1 MRFMSTPGAT
11 PSVED
16 LALLRA
22 YEPVVR
28 FTKGEYFF
36 PVSVHNYA
44 KHAALWTELP
54 DGDSVIEA
62 SAETFDSSML
72 AAIDEAI
79 PGQTSSLSGIM
90 TGKESGKVRIPLKD
104 RPPRLSGASR
114 LAAVGLLGRLIDAL
128 NRLSLVF
135 RGSVPGGS
143 AAKSFLLQQEHLEPD
158 RPVYYGRVVRD
169 GDWLICQY
177 WFFYSFNNWRS
188 AFGGVN
194 EHEADWEQVTIFL
207 DGTGELDEAGLPAPR
222 WVVFSAHDE
231 TGDDLRRRWD
241 DPDLTL
247 VEGRHPVVF
256 AGAGS
261 HSGAYL
267 AGDYLISIEPPTQS
281 WFLRVGRWMARVFT
295 PWSTGAQNVGIPYVD
310 YARGDGRSIGPG
322 QGDPWYPEVIDE
334 DTSWV
339 RGYRGLW
346 GHDTRDRLGGERG
359 PAGPRYERDGTVRA
373 SWAGPVGWAGLAKV
387 APSPSVAHELLAR
400 RGEQIQARLD
410 ELEVDIST
418 TSEQLRVAAAG
429 RYPGSREV
437 RALAGEEA
445 RLLSM
450 RREQVR
456 LRDEAASMSLDA
468 ATATADPHAHL
479 SHRNRPIE
487 SAKGTRA
494 RLLSWW
500 AVLSTPLILW
510 TLAQIVHPTV
520 GANAWQVL
528 VGSLVAL
535 VSIEGLARGKFLAVM
550 GRFLLIIVALVALYF
565 FWHDWRVVLGVALGA
580 AAIAILVVNLREAFR
595 R

>member
-1 MRFMSTPGAT
+1 MTGGDPAA
-11 PSVED
+11 ED

-28 FTKGEYFF
+28 FTKGEYFY
-36 PVSVHNYA
+36 PVSVHKYA
-44 KHAALWTELP
+44 ERAALWTELP

-62 SAETFDSSML
+62 APETFDSSML
-72 AAIDEAI
+72 GQIDESI
-79 PGQTSSLSGIM
+79 PGQSSSLSGIM
-90 TGKESGKVRIPLKD
+90 TGEKSGKVRIPHKD

-158 RPVYYGRVVRD
+158 RPAYYGRVVRD

-188 AFGGVN
+188 GFGGVN
-194 EHEADWEQVTIFL
+194 EHESDWEQVTIFL

-267 AGDYLISIEPPTQS
+267 AGDYLISIEPPTQA

-322 QGDPWYPEVIDE
+322 QGDPWYPEVIDD

-387 APSPSVAHELLAR
+387 APSPSVERELLAR
-400 RGEQIQARLD
+400 RGELIQTRLD

-418 TSEQLRVAAAG
+418 TSEDLRVAAAG

-445 RLLSM
+445 GLLSM

-456 LRDEAASMSLDA
+456 LRDEAAAMSLDA
-468 ATATADPHAHL
+468 ATATLDPHAHL
-479 SHRNRPIE
+479 SHRNLPIE
-487 SAKGTRA
+487 SAQGSRA

-510 TLAQIVHPTV
+510 TLGQIIHPSV
-520 GANAWQVL
+520 GISATEMSIL
-528 VGSLVAL
+528 SLVVL
-535 VSIEGLARGKFLAVM
+535 VSIEGFVRGKFLAVM
-550 GRFLLIIVALVALYF
+550 GRFLLIIVALIALYF
-565 FWHDWRVVLGVALGA
+565 FWRDWRVVLGATLGV
-580 AAIAILVVNLREAFR
+580 AAITILVVNLREAFR

>member
-1 MRFMSTPGAT
+1 MLPMSTPG
-11 PSVED
+11 SDSSLED

-28 FTKGEYFF
+28 FTKGEYFY

-54 DGDSVIEA
+54 DGESVIEA
-62 SAETFDSSML
+62 SPATFDSSML

-79 PGQTSSLSGIM
+79 PGQSSSLSGIM
-90 TGKESGKVRIPLKD
+90 TGERSGKVRIPHKD
-104 RPPRLSGASR
+104 RPSRLSGASR

-128 NRLSLVF
+128 NRVSLLF

-207 DGTGELDEAGLPAPR
+207 DGTGEIDEAGLPAPR

-247 VEGRHPVVF
+247 IDGRHPVVF

-267 AGDYLISIEPPTQS
+267 AGDYLISIEPPTQA
-281 WFLRVGRWMARVFT
+281 WFLRVGRWLARVFT
-295 PWSTGAQNVGIPYVD
+295 PWSTGAQGVGIPYVD

-334 DTSWV
+334 NTGWV

-387 APSPSVAHELLAR
+387 AASPAVERELLAR
-400 RGEQIQARLD
+400 RQEQIKARLD
-410 ELEVDIST
+410 ELEIDITT
-418 TSEQLRVAAAG
+418 TSESLKVAAAG
-429 RYPGSREV
+429 RYPGSPQV

-445 RLLSM
+445 GLLAM
-450 RREQVR
+450 RREQTR
-456 LRDEAASMSLDA
+456 LRDEAMSMELDA
-468 ATATADPHAHL
+468 STASVDPHAHL
-479 SHRNRPIE
+479 SHRNLPIE
-487 SAKGTRA
+487 SAQGSRA

-510 TLAQIVHPTV
+510 TIGQIVHPTA

-528 VGSLVAL
+528 ALSLVAL
-535 VSIEGLARGKFLAVM
+535 VSIEGFVRGKFLAVM
-550 GRFLLIIVALVALYF
+550 GRFLLIIVALIALYF
-565 FWHDWRVVLGVALGA
+565 FWHDWRVVLGTTLAV
-580 AAIAILVVNLREAFR
+580 AAITILVVNLREAFR

>member
-1 MRFMSTPGAT
+1 MHRPDSPDG
-11 PSVED
+11 D

-22 YEPVVR
+22 FEPVVR
-28 FTKGEYFF
+28 FTRGEYFY
-36 PVSVHNYA
+36 PVSVHNYVQ
-44 KHAALWTELP
+44 HAALWTELP
-54 DGDSVIEA
+54 GGESVIEA
-62 SAETFDSSML
+62 SAETFDSRVL
-72 AAIDEAI
+72 AQVEESIR
-79 PGQTSSLSGIM
+79 GQATSLSGIM
-90 TGKESGKVRIPLKD
+90 TGAESGKVRIPLKD

-143 AAKSFLLQQEHLEPD
+143 AARSFLLQQEHLEPD

-194 EHEADWEQVTIFL
+194 EHESDWEQVTIFL

-247 VEGRHPVVF
+247 VEDRHPVVF

-267 AGDYLISIEPPTQS
+267 PGDYLISIEPPTQS
-281 WFLRVGRWMARVFT
+281 TVLRFGRWLARIFT

-334 DTSWV
+334 DSGWV

-373 SWAGPVGWAGLAKV
+373 SWAAPVGWAGLAKV
-387 APSPSVAHELLAR
+387 APNPSVERALLDR
-400 RGEQIQARLD
+400 RAEQIQERLA
-410 ELEVDIST
+410 ELEDDIARTGDSL
-418 TSEQLRVAAAG
+418 QVAAVG
-429 RYPGSREV
+429 RYPGAPEV
-437 RALAGEEA
+437 RVLAGEEA
-445 RLLSM
+445 RLLQM
-450 RREQVR
+450 RREQAR
-456 LRDEAASMSLDA
+456 LRDEAASLESDASNA
-468 ATATADPHAHL
+468 ATDPHAHL
-479 SHRNRPIE
+479 THRNVPIE
-487 SAKGTRA
+487 SASGTRA

-510 TLAQIVHPTV
+510 MLAQIVNPTV
-520 GANAWQVL
+520 GVSATAFAVWAL
-528 VGSLVAL
+528 VVL
-535 VSIEGLARGKFLAVM
+535 VSIEGFVRGKFLAVM
-550 GRFLLIIVALVALYF
+550 GRFLLILLAVVAAYF
-565 FWHDWRVVLGVALGA
+565 LWRDWRVVVGVVLGVS
-580 AAIAILVVNLREAFR
+580 AITILVANLREAFR

>member
-1 MRFMSTPGAT
+1 MPLPDEPLDGLT
-11 PSVED
+11 
-16 LALLRA
+16 LLRA

-28 FTKGEYFF
+28 FTKGEFF
-36 PVSVHNYA
+36 YPVSVHSYVQ
-44 KHAALWTELP
+44 HAALWTELP
-54 DGDSVIEA
+54 DGESVIEA
-62 SAETFDSSML
+62 SAETFDSTLL
-72 AAIDEAI
+72 AKVEASI
-79 PGQTSSLSGIM
+79 PGQVTSLSGIM
-90 TGKESGKVRIPLKD
+90 TGAKPGKAFIPLKD
-104 RPPRLSGASR
+104 RPPRLAGASR

-128 NRLSLVF
+128 NRLSLIF

-143 AAKSFLLQQEHLEPD
+143 AARSFLLQQQHLEPD
-158 RPVYYGRVVRD
+158 RPAYYGRVVRD

-194 EHEADWEQVTIFL
+194 EHESDWEQVTIFL
-207 DGTGELDEAGLPAPR
+207 DGTGELNEEGLPAPR

-281 WFLRVGRWMARVFT
+281 WLIRFGRRLARVLA

-322 QGDPWYPEVIDE
+322 QGDPWYPEVIDDE
-334 DTSWV
+334 TPWV
-339 RGYRGLW
+339 HGFRGLW

-387 APSPSVAHELLAR
+387 APNPVVERELLAHR
-400 RGEQIQARLD
+400 ADQVQARLE
-410 ELEVDIST
+410 ELESDIAT
-418 TSEQLRVAAAG
+418 TGESLRVAAAG
-429 RYPGSREV
+429 RYPGSPEV
-437 RALAGEEA
+437 RALALEER
-445 RLLSM
+445 RLLGM
-450 RREQVR
+450 RREQTR
-456 LRDEAASMSLDA
+456 LRDEAAAMSRDA
-468 ATATADPHAHL
+468 ATASADPHAHL
-479 SHRNRPIE
+479 SHRNLPIE
-487 SAKGTRA
+487 SATGGRA

-510 TLAQIVHPTV
+510 TIGQIINPAIGV
-520 GANAWQVL
+520 NAWEFTFM
-528 VGSLVAL
+528 SLVVL
-535 VSIEGLARGKFLAVM
+535 VSIEGFVRGKFLAVM
-550 GRFLLIIVALVALYF
+550 GRFLLLIIAVIALYYL
-565 FWHDWRVVLGVALGA
+565 WKDWRIVVGTTMGIAALTL
-580 AAIAILVVNLREAFR
+580 LVVNLREALR